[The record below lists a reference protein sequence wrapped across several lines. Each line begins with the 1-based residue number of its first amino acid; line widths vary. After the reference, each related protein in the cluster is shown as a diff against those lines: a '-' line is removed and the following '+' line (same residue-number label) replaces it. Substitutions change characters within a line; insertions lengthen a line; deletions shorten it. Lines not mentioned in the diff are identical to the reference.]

1 MENYRL
7 LSSPMKAVIDN
18 VIENAI
24 SFTSDMRL
32 DMEAD
37 GFEGMTVKDIR
48 NQVLDSAVEFFAQEL
63 EPDGNADVHPHIV
76 TCINERIGEL
86 SLGQLLGYIPLPRR

>member
-1 MENYRL
+1 MENFRL
-7 LSSPMKAVIDN
+7 LSSPMKAVIDH

-24 SFTSDMRL
+24 SFTSDMRK

-37 GFEGMTVKDIR
+37 EFEEMTVKDIR

-63 EPDGNADVHPHIV
+63 EPDGHADVHPHIIS
-76 TCINERIGEL
+76 CIKERAGEL
-86 SLGQLLGYIPLPRR
+86 SLGQLLGHIPLPRR